1 MSYKY
6 PNKDKQ
12 VKIFRE
18 IRSKNKYENA
28 SYTIREYQNGEGQ
41 TFNAYI
47 RQLSDGEKFG
57 LGGTL
62 SDAGFMA
69 VMNSRKIEI
78 GFYIEYRGEAYRI
91 EGIDVFEMDGTEMTL
106 KLSAPSK
113 RPFDEIRYKEV

>member
-6 PNKDKQ
+6 YKDKR

-18 IRSKNKYENA
+18 IRTKDKYDP
-28 SYTIREYQNGEGQ
+28 STTVIREYQHPEG
-41 TFNAYI
+41 TLFNAYI

-62 SDAGFMA
+62 SDAGFMV

-106 KLSAPSK
+106 KLSAASK
-113 RPFDEIRYKEV
+113 RPFDEIRYKEL